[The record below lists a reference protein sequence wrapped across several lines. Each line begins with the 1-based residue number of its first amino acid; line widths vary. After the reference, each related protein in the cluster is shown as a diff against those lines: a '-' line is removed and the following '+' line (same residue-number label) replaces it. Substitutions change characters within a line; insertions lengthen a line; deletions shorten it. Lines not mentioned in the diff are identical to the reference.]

1 VHASLIRKQVSTISN
16 PTIWPSAWRK
26 YVFIAL
32 EGSAE
37 AVPAGRLVLYEEGVK
52 PVGAAFV
59 YGNKYLQRANA
70 LAVDPVSMPLDEARK
85 HRETVF
91 QPPAGLA
98 LFGAVRDATPD
109 SWGRRVIENML
120 KVAPDSLPE
129 TGYLAHAGPH
139 RTGALDFRDSPTSS
153 AEAGKLPDIKEL
165 SYLLDAAALIQQGRR
180 VPRNLQSLFSVGATL
195 GGAWPKAVLLDGGRQ
210 WVAKFPAFRDSFNV
224 PVIERATLELARLC
238 GLRVPATR
246 LVHLPDGRD
255 VMLIERFDRVPLP
268 KGEFGKRHVVSALT
282 MLKMHEFDTGSAEY
296 ANLADTLGELGAS
309 GSVGADKTELFKRM
323 VFNILVTNDD
333 DHLRNHAFVWDG
345 AHRGWRLSDLYDVV
359 PKPQLG
365 SERFLVLGVGPA
377 MGRLATLDNALSAAG
392 RFGLMKHAAAQ
403 IIKELSA
410 IVREWRMHF
419 DALGVPA
426 AECEKVASAF
436 RKPKDIGLRAVE
448 KA

>member
-1 VHASLIRKQVSTISN
+1 MSTISN
-16 PTIWPSAWRK
+16 PTTSPAVWRK

-32 EGSAE
+32 EGASE
-37 AVPAGRLVLYEEGVK
+37 AVPAGTLAVYEDGIK
-52 PVGAAFV
+52 PVGATFV
-59 YGNKYLQRANA
+59 YGNKYLQRAHA
-70 LAVDPVSMPLDEARK
+70 LAVDPVSMPLDEAK
-85 HRETVF
+85 QHKETVF

-98 LFGAVRDATPD
+98 LFGAIRDAAPD

-120 KVAPDSLPE
+120 KAAPDSLSE
-129 TGYLAHAGPH
+129 TEYLAHAGPH
-139 RTGALDFRDSPTSS
+139 RTGALDFRDSPTAR
-153 AEAGKLPDIKEL
+153 AEPGKLPDVKAL

-195 GGAWPKAVLLDGGRQ
+195 GGARPKAVLLDEGRQ
-210 WVAKFPAFRDSFNV
+210 WVAKFPAFRDGFNV
-224 PVIERATLELARLC
+224 PVVERATLELARQC

-255 VMLIERFDRVPLP
+255 VMLIERFDRVSLP
-268 KGEFGKRHVVSALT
+268 KGGFGKRHVVSALT
-282 MLKMHEFDTGSAEY
+282 MLKMHEFGTGSAEY
-296 ANLADTLGELGAS
+296 AHLADTLSELGAS

-345 AHRGWRLSDLYDVV
+345 AQRGWRLSDLYDVV
-359 PKPQLG
+359 PKPQVG

-377 MGRLATLDNALSAAG
+377 AGRLATLDNALSAAG

-419 DALGVPA
+419 EALNVPV